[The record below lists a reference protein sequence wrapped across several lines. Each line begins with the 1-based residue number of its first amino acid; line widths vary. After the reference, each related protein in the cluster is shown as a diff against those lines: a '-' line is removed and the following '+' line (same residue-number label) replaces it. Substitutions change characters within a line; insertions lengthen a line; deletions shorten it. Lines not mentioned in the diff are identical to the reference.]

1 MPPIMGNIT
10 ITITCFLHQWFYI
23 QALMEHIFCLKKLL
37 YYINFIE
44 NTLLW
49 ITAVMQIADFIDNY
63 SILAKMDREYPILN

>member
-1 MPPIMGNIT
+1 
-10 ITITCFLHQWFYI
+10 
-23 QALMEHIFCLKKLL
+23 MEHNLCLKKLL
-37 YYINFIE
+37 HYINFIE